1 MARTPLDL
9 DELVEHWTLLK
20 DEQALVSGK
29 RGATRLGFAV
39 LLKFY
44 TQYGR
49 FPRGRAELAG
59 EAVEFVARQVQV
71 PASEL
76 GFYDWTGRTVEYH
89 RAQIREHLG
98 FRECSVADA
107 EKLTAYLAEHVA
119 HKERRPEQV
128 RVELLARCRAESI
141 EPPTPGRCDRI
152 VGAALRAAEE
162 SLTALIS
169 SRLPVESVERIVALV
184 AGADQDDAG
193 PVGGGT
199 EGEDAPPVL
208 AKVKEAPGNVSLET
222 MLTEI
227 DKLLAVR
234 AIGLP
239 KDLFIDVAPKVVTG
253 WRARAAVESPSHLRT
268 HPVPLR
274 VTLLAAL
281 LHEREREITD
291 TLVELLISTVHRIG
305 ARAEKKVTEQLVN
318 AFKKVSGKENI
329 LFKLAEASLGT
340 PEGTVRQVVF
350 PAVSGGEA
358 TLRELVHE
366 FKTRGP
372 VYRRTVQTTLKASY
386 TNHYRRGLIK
396 LLDVLEFRSSN
407 HTHRPV
413 IEALA
418 LVARYANAGNTTYYP
433 LGETVPVHKAMGGD
447 WAEVVHRTDKRG
459 RRRVV
464 RMVYEVVAFQA
475 LRDQLKCKEIWVV
488 GADKWRNPDEDLPQ
502 DFEARRAE
510 NYRELRKPLDAA
522 VFVDELREQ
531 MTTELTLLNDQIP
544 KLPWLDIAERKSG
557 AIRLTA
563 AEAQPEPRNLRRV
576 KAEVQRRWGVVP
588 LVDMLK
594 EAVLR
599 TGCLDAVTSVSGG
612 GSLSPEV
619 LAERLLLVIYA
630 YGTNTGIK
638 AVASGGH
645 GHTEDELRYVR
656 RRYLSAE
663 SARAIAVQIANATFA
678 ARSAEL
684 WGQGST
690 AVASDSTH
698 VRAYDQNL
706 FTEWHS
712 RYGGRGVLIYW
723 HVEKKSLAIHSQ
735 LINCTASEVAA
746 MIEGAMRHGTTMDV
760 EANYT
765 DSHGQ
770 SEIGFGVTRLLNFDL
785 LPRIKRINKVKLYR
799 PVAGEPDA
807 YPQLTPALTRPIRW
821 ELITQQYDQMIK
833 YATAIRTRTASTEA
847 ILRRFTR
854 NASHPT
860 YAAMLEVGRAQK
872 TIFVAR
878 YLRLRDL
885 QREIEEGLNVMES
898 SNGANSVIAYG
909 KGGEIAS
916 NRRDEQEMFVLCLRI
931 LQSALVYV
939 NTLMLQDVLGEPEWA
954 DLLTPADRRGLT
966 PLFWSHVRP
975 YGEVNLDM
983 GSRLDLAASTVPGP
997 RAADG
1002 RATRPTVETA

>member
-1 MARTPLDL
+1 M
-9 DELVEHWTLLK
+9 
-20 DEQALVSGK
+20 SGK

-71 PASEL
+71 PASAL

-107 EKLTAYLAEHVA
+107 EKLTAYLAEHIA
-119 HKERRPEQV
+119 DKERRPEQV
-128 RVELLARCRAESI
+128 RVELLARCRTESI
-141 EPPTPGRCDRI
+141 EPPTSGRCDRI

-162 SLTALIS
+162 SLTALVS
-169 SRLPVESVERIVALV
+169 SRLTMESVERIVALV

-193 PVGGGT
+193 PAGGGA
-199 EGEDAPPVL
+199 EGEESPPVL

-222 MLTEI
+222 
-227 DKLLAVR
+227 
-234 AIGLP
+234 
-239 KDLFIDVAPKVVTG
+239 
-253 WRARAAVESPSHLRT
+253 
-268 HPVPLR
+268 
-274 VTLLAAL
+274 
-281 LHEREREITD
+281 EITD

-329 LFKLAEASLGT
+329 LFKLAEASLGA

-372 VYRRTVQTTLKASY
+372 VYRRTVQTTLKVSY
-386 TNHYRRGLIK
+386 TNHYRRGLIR

-407 HTHRPV
+407 DTHRPV

-447 WAEVVHRTDKRG
+447 WAEVVHRTDRRG

-510 NYRELRKPLDAA
+510 NYRDLRKPLDAA

-531 MTTELTLLNDQIP
+531 MTAELTLLNDKMP
-544 KLPWLDIAERKSG
+544 KLSWLDIAERKSG

-563 AEAQPEPRNLRRV
+563 AEAQPEPRNLRRI

-663 SARAIAVQIANATFA
+663 AARAIAVQIANATFA
-678 ARSAEL
+678 ARSTEL

-690 AVASDSTH
+690 AVVSDSTH

-770 SEIGFGVTRLLNFDL
+770 SEIGFGITRLLNFDL
-785 LPRIKRINKVKLYR
+785 LPRIKRINKVRLYR

-885 QREIEEGLNVMES
+885 QREIEEGLNVMEF

-939 NTLMLQDVLGEPEWA
+939 NTLMLQDILGEPEWA
-954 DLLTPADRRGLT
+954 DLLTPADRRGPT

-983 GSRLDLAASTVPGP
+983 GARLDLAAAAVPGP
-997 RAADG
+997 RAPADQT
-1002 RATRPTVETA
+1002 TRSTVENA

>member
-20 DEQALVSGK
+20 DEQVLVSGK

-44 TQYGR
+44 TQHGR
-49 FPRGRAELAG
+49 FPRGRAELRS

-71 PASEL
+71 HASEL
-76 GFYDWTGRTVEYH
+76 GFYEWTGRTVEYH
-89 RAQIREHLG
+89 RAQIRGHLG

-128 RVELLARCRAESI
+128 RVELLARCRVESI

-152 VGAALRAAEE
+152 VAAALRAAEE
-162 SLTALIS
+162 VLTERIS
-169 SRLPVESVERIVALV
+169 SRLTAESVVRIAALV
-184 AGADQDDAG
+184 AGGTDQDDEAG
-193 PVGGGT
+193 PGDGDID
-199 EGEDAPPVL
+199 GEDGWPVL
-208 AKVKEAPGNVSLET
+208 GKIKEAPGNVSLET

-234 AIGLP
+234 AVGLP
-239 KDLFIDVAPKVVTG
+239 PDLFIDVAPKVLAG

-305 ARAEKKVTEQLVN
+305 ARAEKKVTEQLVD

-386 TNHYRRGLIK
+386 TSHYRRGLIK

-407 HTHRPV
+407 HAHRPV

-418 LVARYANAGNTTYYP
+418 LVARYASAGNTTYYP

-447 WAEVVHRTDKRG
+447 WAEVVHRTDQRG

-488 GADKWRNPDEDLPQ
+488 GADRWRNPDEDLPQ
-502 DFEARRAE
+502 DFEARREE
-510 NYRELRKPLDAA
+510 NYRELRKPLDAS
-522 VFVDELREQ
+522 VFIDELREQ
-531 MTTELTLLNDQIP
+531 MTAELSLLNEQMP
-544 KLPWLDIAERKSG
+544 KLSWLDITERKSG

-576 KAEVQRRWGVVP
+576 KGEVQRRWGIVP

-612 GSLSPEV
+612 GSLSSEV

-638 AVASGGH
+638 SVVKFPRDPGHSMSTLRGRAVA
-645 GHTEDELRYVR
+645 
-656 RRYLSAE
+656 
-663 SARAIAVQIANATFA
+663 A
-678 ARSAEL
+678 A
-684 WGQGST
+684 W
-690 AVASDSTH
+690 
-698 VRAYDQNL
+698 
-706 FTEWHS
+706 S
-712 RYGGRGVLIYW
+712 R
-723 HVEKKSLAIHSQ
+723 
-735 LINCTASEVAA
+735 
-746 MIEGAMRHGTTMDV
+746 
-760 EANYT
+760 
-765 DSHGQ
+765 
-770 SEIGFGVTRLLNFDL
+770 
-785 LPRIKRINKVKLYR
+785 
-799 PVAGEPDA
+799 
-807 YPQLTPALTRPIRW
+807 
-821 ELITQQYDQMIK
+821 
-833 YATAIRTRTASTEA
+833 
-847 ILRRFTR
+847 
-854 NASHPT
+854 
-860 YAAMLEVGRAQK
+860 
-872 TIFVAR
+872 
-878 YLRLRDL
+878 
-885 QREIEEGLNVMES
+885 
-898 SNGANSVIAYG
+898 
-909 KGGEIAS
+909 
-916 NRRDEQEMFVLCLRI
+916 
-931 LQSALVYV
+931 
-939 NTLMLQDVLGEPEWA
+939 
-954 DLLTPADRRGLT
+954 
-966 PLFWSHVRP
+966 
-975 YGEVNLDM
+975 
-983 GSRLDLAASTVPGP
+983 PG
-997 RAADG
+997 
-1002 RATRPTVETA
+1002 

>member
-1 MARTPLDL
+1 M
-9 DELVEHWTLLK
+9 
-20 DEQALVSGK
+20 
-29 RGATRLGFAV
+29 
-39 LLKFY
+39 
-44 TQYGR
+44 
-49 FPRGRAELAG
+49 
-59 EAVEFVARQVQV
+59 
-71 PASEL
+71 
-76 GFYDWTGRTVEYH
+76 
-89 RAQIREHLG
+89 
-98 FRECSVADA
+98 
-107 EKLTAYLAEHVA
+107 
-119 HKERRPEQV
+119 
-128 RVELLARCRAESI
+128 
-141 EPPTPGRCDRI
+141 
-152 VGAALRAAEE
+152 
-162 SLTALIS
+162 
-169 SRLPVESVERIVALV
+169 
-184 AGADQDDAG
+184 
-193 PVGGGT
+193 
-199 EGEDAPPVL
+199 
-208 AKVKEAPGNVSLET
+208 
-222 MLTEI
+222 
-227 DKLLAVR
+227 
-234 AIGLP
+234 
-239 KDLFIDVAPKVVTG
+239 
-253 WRARAAVESPSHLRT
+253 
-268 HPVPLR
+268 
-274 VTLLAAL
+274 
-281 LHEREREITD
+281 
-291 TLVELLISTVHRIG
+291 
-305 ARAEKKVTEQLVN
+305 
-318 AFKKVSGKENI
+318 
-329 LFKLAEASLGT
+329 
-340 PEGTVRQVVF
+340 
-350 PAVSGGEA
+350 
-358 TLRELVHE
+358 
-366 FKTRGP
+366 
-372 VYRRTVQTTLKASY
+372 QTTLKASY

-396 LLDVLEFRSSN
+396 LLDVLEFHSSN
-407 HTHRPV
+407 HAHRPV
-413 IEALA
+413 IQALA
-418 LVARYANAGNTTYYP
+418 LGARYANAGNTTYYP

-447 WAEVVHRTDKRG
+447 WAEVVHRADKRG

-475 LRDQLKCKEIWVV
+475 LCDQLKCKEIWVV
-488 GADKWRNPDEDLPQ
+488 GADKWRTPDEDLPQ

-531 MTTELTLLNDQIP
+531 MMAELTLLNDGMP
-544 KLPWLDIAERKSG
+544 KLSWLDIAERKSG

-563 AEAQPEPRNLRRV
+563 AEAQPKPRNLRRI

-588 LVDMLK
+588 LVNMLK

-645 GHTEDELRYVR
+645 GTEDELRYVR

-663 SARAIAVQIANATFA
+663 AARAIAIQIANATFA
-678 ARSAEL
+678 ARSTEL

-690 AVASDSTH
+690 AVGSDSTH

-770 SEIGFGVTRLLNFDL
+770 SEIGFGITRLLNFDL

-799 PVAGEPDA
+799 PLAGEPDA

-821 ELITQQYDQMIK
+821 ELIAQQYDQMIK

-939 NTLMLQDVLGEPEWA
+939 NTLMLQDLLGEPEWA

-983 GSRLDLAASTVPGP
+983 DARLKLTSVTVPGP
-997 RAADG
+997 RGTGDEEAAAE
-1002 RATRPTVETA
+1002 RADA

>member
-1 MARTPLDL
+1 M
-9 DELVEHWTLLK
+9 
-20 DEQALVSGK
+20 
-29 RGATRLGFAV
+29 
-39 LLKFY
+39 
-44 TQYGR
+44 
-49 FPRGRAELAG
+49 
-59 EAVEFVARQVQV
+59 
-71 PASEL
+71 
-76 GFYDWTGRTVEYH
+76 
-89 RAQIREHLG
+89 
-98 FRECSVADA
+98 
-107 EKLTAYLAEHVA
+107 
-119 HKERRPEQV
+119 
-128 RVELLARCRAESI
+128 
-141 EPPTPGRCDRI
+141 
-152 VGAALRAAEE
+152 
-162 SLTALIS
+162 
-169 SRLPVESVERIVALV
+169 
-184 AGADQDDAG
+184 
-193 PVGGGT
+193 
-199 EGEDAPPVL
+199 
-208 AKVKEAPGNVSLET
+208 
-222 MLTEI
+222 
-227 DKLLAVR
+227 
-234 AIGLP
+234 
-239 KDLFIDVAPKVVTG
+239 
-253 WRARAAVESPSHLRT
+253 
-268 HPVPLR
+268 
-274 VTLLAAL
+274 
-281 LHEREREITD
+281 
-291 TLVELLISTVHRIG
+291 
-305 ARAEKKVTEQLVN
+305 
-318 AFKKVSGKENI
+318 
-329 LFKLAEASLGT
+329 
-340 PEGTVRQVVF
+340 
-350 PAVSGGEA
+350 
-358 TLRELVHE
+358 
-366 FKTRGP
+366 
-372 VYRRTVQTTLKASY
+372 
-386 TNHYRRGLIK
+386 
-396 LLDVLEFRSSN
+396 
-407 HTHRPV
+407 
-413 IEALA
+413 
-418 LVARYANAGNTTYYP
+418 
-433 LGETVPVHKAMGGD
+433 
-447 WAEVVHRTDKRG
+447 
-459 RRRVV
+459 
-464 RMVYEVVAFQA
+464 
-475 LRDQLKCKEIWVV
+475 
-488 GADKWRNPDEDLPQ
+488 
-502 DFEARRAE
+502 
-510 NYRELRKPLDAA
+510 
-522 VFVDELREQ
+522 FVDELREQ
-531 MTTELTLLNDQIP
+531 MAAELTLLNDGMP
-544 KLPWLDIAERKSG
+544 KLSWLDIAERKSG
-557 AIRLTA
+557 AIRLTP
-563 AEAQPEPRNLRRV
+563 AEAQPEPRNLRRI
-576 KAEVQRRWGVVP
+576 KGEVQRRWGIVP

-663 SARAIAVQIANATFA
+663 AARAIAVQIANATFA
-678 ARSAEL
+678 ARSTEL

-765 DSHGQ
+765 DTHGQ
-770 SEIGFGVTRLLNFDL
+770 SEIGFGITRLLNFDL

-799 PVAGEPDA
+799 PVAGEANA
-807 YPQLTPALTRPIRW
+807 YTRLTPALTRPIRW

-916 NRRDEQEMFVLCLRI
+916 NRRDEQELFVLCLRI

-939 NTLMLQDVLGEPEWA
+939 NTLMLQDVLDEPEWA

-966 PLFWSHVRP
+966 PLFWTHVRP

-983 GSRLDLAASTVPGP
+983 AARLDLTSVTVPGP
-997 RAADG
+997 RRSGDERAAEQ
-1002 RATRPTVETA
+1002 RADT